1 MSVVLWAIP
10 FRHANLVLCSKHLFA
25 GPVVLVQNTRRKH
38 IFWNIF
44 EYVRKKTLQK
54 PWWHVRIIEGS
65 SYMAYLYGSLLYPV
79 NRTQL
84 WLSAVSGP
92 PPAKM
97 APRPGILNSALTPSS
112 CGISKAKQHHTFL
125 FSTVTPLGPRMSNY
139 FSNHSSQS
147 RFLAISSSS
156 NAAHST
162 SSTSSS
168 QSPGVAQ
175 PVGGQGPTAKRAR
188 STSKH
193 FSTSVEAH
201 GEGRKGEE
209 EEDGALLP
217 SVHPLR
223 NTCVF
228 LSGPKSSH

>member
-1 MSVVLWAIP
+1 MP
-10 FRHANLVLCSKHLFA
+10 
-25 GPVVLVQNTRRKH
+25 
-38 IFWNIF
+38 
-44 EYVRKKTLQK
+44 
-54 PWWHVRIIEGS
+54 
-65 SYMAYLYGSLLYPV
+65 
-79 NRTQL
+79 
-84 WLSAVSGP
+84 
-92 PPAKM
+92 
-97 APRPGILNSALTPSS
+97 PRPGILNSALTPSS
-112 CGISKAKQHHTFL
+112 CGINKAKQHHTFL

-209 EEDGALLP
+209 EEDGAPLP

-228 LSGPKSSH
+228 CLVLNLAIDGFISLLIGFISVPFVQIFVVPFWGLVVHGYSWVFWFRQQRAPGNKIISYEEGIKRVAAFSSVRPQFYIFYT